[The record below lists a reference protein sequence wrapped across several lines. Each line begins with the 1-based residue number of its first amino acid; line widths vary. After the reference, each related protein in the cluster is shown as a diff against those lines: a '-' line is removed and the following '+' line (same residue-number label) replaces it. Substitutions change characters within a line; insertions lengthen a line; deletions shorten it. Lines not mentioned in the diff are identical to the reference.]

1 MTWAR
6 RPEEDTP
13 QMETRTFTDD
23 AGRRW
28 AGSVIS
34 GRFAGGEEQA
44 EVVFV
49 CEDVPSELKRF
60 ARIDAPPAEAA
71 TRWRALND
79 GEVRDLFRSSE
90 PA

>member
-1 MTWAR
+1 
-6 RPEEDTP
+6 
-13 QMETRTFTDD
+13 METRTFTDD